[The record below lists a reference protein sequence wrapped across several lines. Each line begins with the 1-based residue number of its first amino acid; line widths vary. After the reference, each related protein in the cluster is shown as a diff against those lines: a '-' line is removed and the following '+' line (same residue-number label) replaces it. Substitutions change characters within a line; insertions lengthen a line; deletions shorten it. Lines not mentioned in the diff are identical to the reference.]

1 MALRGNPPSINNRPN
16 KGRATHKDKE
26 IYMLTWLKNRMMEI
40 HNWGGVGMIVVGVM
54 ILVGS
59 SFIDWVAY
67 ATIAYGHTL
76 YGMVW

>member
-1 MALRGNPPSINNRPN
+1 
-16 KGRATHKDKE
+16 
-26 IYMLTWLKNRMMEI
+26 MMEI

-67 ATIAYGHTL
+67 ATIAYGL
-76 YGMVW
+76 YSISHGMVKGE